1 MSQGVQMTAM
11 PPQNDD
17 IERIKRQIGVYDLAV
32 SEGLELKKVG
42 KNYVARCVF
51 HNDKTPS
58 LIFTPEK
65 NLFHCPGC
73 GAAGS
78 PIDWVMLRQKVDI
91 AGAIKILRQHL
102 PQLWENPEP
111 AKIEPAKLDIL
122 SIEAQRILQR
132 VIEYGVRSLKQNPQA
147 LAYLPSRKIVSPD
160 LLDEFQIGFL
170 DSSFADKLP
179 SGREG
184 QELRRHLRD
193 LGILTQSGRVF
204 HQGCLIF
211 PILDKDGRIVQ
222 IYGRRTETRA
232 SYPDHL
238 NLSQPL
244 RGFFNHKAFISR
256 EIILCESIIDALSF
270 WVNGFRNVTCA
281 LGVNG
286 LLDDHLKTFSENKTE
301 RVFIAYDN
309 DDAGNNRAAEHA
321 SLLAGLGVQ
330 SLRLELPKQASE
342 KKMDANE
349 YIQRVKE
356 PAESLKLLIASA
368 KPLNAATAKGVESPI
383 FTGVLGKKSDK
394 FTYEKIGNVHLFALG
409 NRTYK
414 VIGLEKNNQPESL
427 KVYVKLLIDGKNY
440 SDNNVDLHSAK
451 DRKNFVR
458 NAAEELEIEEEVI
471 KKDIS
476 SLLAELENLQAEHI
490 ASLVTASEPREI
502 ILTPEEREAA
512 LELLRDPKL
521 LERITHDFEKIGLV
535 GEAANALIGYIAA
548 TSRKSDKPL
557 AIIIQSSSG
566 AGKTTLMDKILSLMP
581 SEDVVKY
588 SAMTGQSL
596 FYMDKNLKNK
606 ILAIVEEEGAQRVSY
621 SLKLLQSEGKISI
634 ASTGKDPV
642 TGKMITHEYTVEG
655 PVMLMISTTSIDI
668 DPELLNRC
676 LILTVNETR
685 EQTRKIQEMQ
695 RRQETLEGMFRKS
708 EKEKVIR
715 VHQNAQRLL
724 RDLWV
729 NNIFAGDLT
738 FADTNHR
745 MRRDQA
751 KYLSLIRSV
760 TLLLQYQREIK
771 TARVGSGF
779 SEYIDVALHD
789 VVTVHQMAAAAFGA
803 TLDEVPPVT
812 RRLLEEIHT
821 MTQRLCKERKID
833 QEDLRITRREIR
845 ETTGMGNTQLGVHLK
860 KLEDLEFMLPHKG
873 KRGQSIVYEL
883 LYNGEGKDGKHFI
896 KSLADIEKLEK
907 KYRKRLDQDKEK
919 P

>member
-1 MSQGVQMTAM
+1 M
-11 PPQNDD
+11 PPNNDE
-17 IERIKRQIGVYDLAV
+17 IERIKRQIGVFDLAR
-32 SEGLELKKVG
+32 SEGIEMKRMG
-42 KNYVARCVF
+42 KNYVAMCVF
-51 HNDKTPS
+51 HKEKTPS

-73 GAAGS
+73 KRAGS
-78 PIDWVMLRQKVDI
+78 PIDWVMHRQNVDLPT
-91 AGAIKILRQHL
+91 AIKILKSKL
-102 PQLWENPEP
+102 PQLWENSEP
-111 AKIEPAKLDIL
+111 AKIEKTEPEKLDIL

-132 VIEYGVRSLKQNPQA
+132 VLEYAVRSMKQNPQA
-147 LAYLPSRKIVSPD
+147 LAYLPSRKIISPD

-170 DSSFADKLP
+170 DSSFAEKLP
-179 SGREG
+179 TGREG
-184 QELRRHLRD
+184 TELRRHLRD

-204 HQGCLIF
+204 HQGCVIF
-211 PILDKDGRIVQ
+211 PIFDKDGRIVQ
-222 IYGRRTETRA
+222 IYGRRIESRE
-232 SYPDHL
+232 HL
-238 NLSQPL
+238 NLAQPL
-244 RGFFNHKAFISR
+244 RGFFNYKAFISR
-256 EIILCESIIDALSF
+256 EVILCESTIDALSF
-270 WVNGFRNVTCA
+270 WVNGFRHVTCV
-281 LGVNG
+281 LGTNG
-286 LLDDHLKTFSENKTE
+286 LTPDHLKTFSENKAE

-309 DDAGNNRAAEHA
+309 DPAGNDRAAEHS
-321 SLLAGLGVQ
+321 SLLAGLGVHC
-330 SLRLELPKQASE
+330 LRIEFPKAETE

-356 PAESLKLLIASA
+356 PAESLRLLLSSA
-368 KPLNAATAKGVESPI
+368 KPLGSVVSKTTETTL
-383 FTGVLGKKSDK
+383 FTGVLGKKADK
-394 FTYEKIGNVHLFALG
+394 FSYEKIGLNHLFALG

-414 VIGLEKNNQPESL
+414 IVGLEKNTSPESL
-427 KVYVKLLIDGKNY
+427 KVYVKLIIENKSY
-440 SDNNVDLHSAK
+440 SDNNIDLHSAK
-451 DRKNFVR
+451 DRKGFVR
-458 NAAEELEIEEEVI
+458 NAAEELETEEEVI
-471 KKDIS
+471 KKDIT
-476 SLLAELENLQAEHI
+476 SLLAELEALQAEHI
-490 ASLVTASEPREI
+490 ASLVSSSEQREI

-521 LERITHDFEKIGLV
+521 LERITRDFEKIGLV
-535 GEAANALIGYIAA
+535 GEEANALIGYIAA

-621 SLKLLQSEGKISI
+621 SLKLLQSEGRISI

-655 PVMLMISTTSIDI
+655 PVMLMISTTQIDI

-708 EKEKVIR
+708 EKEKIIK

-729 NNIFAGDLT
+729 NNIFANDLT
-738 FADTNHR
+738 FADTSHR

-771 TARVGSGF
+771 TARVNGGY
-779 SEYIDVALHD
+779 SEYIDVALKD
-789 VVTVHQMAAAAFGA
+789 VATVHQVAAAAFGA

-812 RRLLEEIHT
+812 RRLLEDMHS
-821 MTQRLCKERKID
+821 MTERLCKERKID

-845 ETTGMGNTQLGVHLK
+845 ETTGMGNTQLGIHLR
-860 KLEDLEFMLPHKG
+860 KLEELEFILPHKG

-883 LYNGEGKDGKHFI
+883 LYHGEGKDGKHFI
-896 KSLADIEKLEK
+896 KALADIEKLEK
-907 KYRKRLDQDKEK
+907 KYRKKLEN